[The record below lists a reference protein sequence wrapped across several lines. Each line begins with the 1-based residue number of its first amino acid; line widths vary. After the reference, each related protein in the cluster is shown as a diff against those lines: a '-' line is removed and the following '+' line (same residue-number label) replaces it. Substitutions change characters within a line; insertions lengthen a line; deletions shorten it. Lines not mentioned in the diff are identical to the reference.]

1 MAPYLQLHSFHLW
14 LMLGLGV
21 LITIAIVLAR
31 GSLHY
36 SFSWTRKDPERYH
49 LEDDVEEFGDGVRE
63 GHGPLPIFFR
73 LVVLGW
79 VLWAVGYVIFR
90 AVI

>member
-1 MAPYLQLHSFHLW
+1 MPPYLQLHSFHLW
-14 LMLGLGV
+14 LMLGLGL
-21 LITIAIVLAR
+21 LIAIAIVLAR
-31 GSLHY
+31 GSLRFSY
-36 SFSWTRKDPERYH
+36 SRQRKDPARYH
-49 LEDDVEEFGDGVRE
+49 LEEDVEEFGGGVRE

-79 VLWAVGYVIFR
+79 FLWATGYVIYR